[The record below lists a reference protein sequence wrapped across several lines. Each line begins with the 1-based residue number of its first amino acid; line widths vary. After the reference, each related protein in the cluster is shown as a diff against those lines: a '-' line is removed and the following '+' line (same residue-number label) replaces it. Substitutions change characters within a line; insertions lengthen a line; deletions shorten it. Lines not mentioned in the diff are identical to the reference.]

1 VSVKIKASFKRDDKH
16 FDGLSAIEAKLVD
29 EDLMHERYL
38 VVAIVQPHRIDVLAE
53 DGVKSATVKFT
64 HIEVVEG
71 DVAAEVKERLMA
83 AYRDRTGRDDE
94 PQPTLFDGDGE
105 RQVPEADGAEIV
117 AELDERRAKREQ
129 GEG

>member
-1 VSVKIKASFKRDDKH
+1 VKIKASFKRDDKH

-83 AYRDRTGRDDE
+83 VYRDRTGRDDE
-94 PQPTLFDGDGE
+94 PAPTLFDDPDGQ
-105 RQVPEADGAEIV
+105 RQVPEASAKEIMAGRAE
-117 AELDERRAKREQ
+117 AKAR